1 MSVSTE
7 GNVSNLINMSGSWP
21 GGFNAVSSCRWEI
34 RWLSYQVIMS
44 EWVIAF
50 VLSAS
55 ACHEEI
61 WTNHGYNLPLWPI
74 KDNSRHPSGDT
85 NGGNLNLLLVF
96 RKSLSVISEKSS
108 LHICV
113 VCVSVFLISNSRT
126 LFFCWNFEECES
138 GNLIFKSNLINAY
151 HGKKSLC
158 ILLRK
163 H

>member
-1 MSVSTE
+1 M
-7 GNVSNLINMSGSWP
+7 SNLINMSRSWP
-21 GGFNAVSSCRWEI
+21 GGFNVVPSCQWEI

-61 WTNHGYNLPLWPI
+61 YTNHGHNLPLWPI

-113 VCVSVFLISNSRT
+113 ECVSVFLISNSRT
-126 LFFCWNFEECES
+126 LFLFVETLRSVKVNTSF
-138 GNLIFKSNLINAY
+138 FKVTWSTRI
-151 HGKKSLC
+151 KEKSLFEYF
-158 ILLRK
+158 
-163 H
+163 